1 MNFKEER
8 HPSEP
13 LLKETKILNLTDIIT
28 LNDFMLVFHHLN
40 SSLPPI
46 FDDMFKPFKEKHSQ
60 KTRGVR
66 RYLWFNKDIR
76 HVK

>member
-13 LLKETKILNLTDIIT
+13 LLTETKILNLTDIIT
-28 LNDFMLVFHHLN
+28 LKDFMLVFRHLN

-46 FDDMFKPFKEKHSQ
+46 FGDMFKPFKERHSQ
-60 KTRGVR
+60 NTRDVR

-76 HVK
+76 HIK